1 MSSRVL
7 VSALLL
13 PLAFLFVLRSAG
25 TVAEVEASAKVE
37 QGAAGPP
44 PAEQA
49 RMDAQNTA
57 LRAMLQP
64 ALKLPMESGALAI
77 AAPPTSCDSTAT
89 RSMR

>member
-25 TVAEVEASAKVE
+25 AVAEVEASAKVE

-49 RMDAQNTA
+49 RMDA
-57 LRAMLQP
+57 
-64 ALKLPMESGALAI
+64 PMKQ
-77 AAPPTSCDSTAT
+77 
-89 RSMR
+89 